1 MFYQTKDTLESVKEF
16 VQLSRGRFTDKEF
29 GNFFYRV
36 VTEDVE
42 KADIVLTNFLDYI
55 KVLTPIRKMN
65 TVYIFSEELLEKY
78 KVRLEEKKVEVFKT
92 FENDLPGVAVPDEHL
107 RYIIDTILQYAIAS
121 ISANG
126 RFEFLAKSLSPE
138 GAAGEDELFLEQDGK
153 RVEISV
159 AFTGFEK
166 PMAGSE
172 SQTSQK
178 GIVSDLELR
187 LADDMIKRN
196 NGMMKF
202 GVDVEKPKTFIS
214 VKFPVERRKVSN

>member
-1 MFYQTKDTLESVKEF
+1 MFYKTKDTLESIKNS

-29 GNFFYRV
+29 GDFFYRA
-36 VTEDVE
+36 VTGDVE
-42 KADIVLTNFLDYI
+42 KTDTVLTNFLDYI
-55 KVLTPIRKMN
+55 KVITPTRKMN
-65 TVYIFSEELLEKY
+65 TVYILSEELLEKY
-78 KVRLEEKKVEVFKT
+78 RVRWEEKKVEVFKN
-92 FENDLPGVAVPDEHL
+92 FDNDLPEVTVPDAHL
-107 RYIIDTILQYAIAS
+107 RYILDTILQYAIAS

-126 RFEFLAKSLSPE
+126 RFEFLAQSLDPE
-138 GAAGEDELFLEQDGK
+138 PAAGEDELFLGQDGK
-153 RVEISV
+153 HVEICV

-187 LADDMIKRN
+187 LANDMIKRN